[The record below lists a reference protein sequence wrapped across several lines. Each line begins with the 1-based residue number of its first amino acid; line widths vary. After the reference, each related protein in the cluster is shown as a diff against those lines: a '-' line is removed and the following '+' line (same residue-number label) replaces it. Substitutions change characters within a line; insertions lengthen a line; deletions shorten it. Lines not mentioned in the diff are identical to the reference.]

1 MIIGLILLIVT
12 AGAAFAY
19 GSYLMLRPA
28 KEPPHGWGCDCG
40 QCRTWS
46 TANPKAVEKR
56 FRELRGPKLRKNKA
70 GRK

>member
-1 MIIGLILLIVT
+1 MILGLAVIAAAGLFVT
-12 AGAAFAY
+12 YA
-19 GSYLMLRPA
+19 SWRLLRPA

-56 FRELRGPKLRKNKA
+56 FREIRGPELKKRK
-70 GRK
+70 R